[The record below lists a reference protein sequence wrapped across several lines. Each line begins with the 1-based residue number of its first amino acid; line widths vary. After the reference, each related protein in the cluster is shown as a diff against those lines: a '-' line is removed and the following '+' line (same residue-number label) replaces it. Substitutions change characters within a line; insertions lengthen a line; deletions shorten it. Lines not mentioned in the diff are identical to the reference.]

1 MDQSILESL
10 RVVALPT
17 KTNFRGI
24 SVREVA
30 LLKGEYGWGEFSP
43 FLEYGYEECAP
54 WLASAIEAATKPL
67 PALVRKSVKVNGTIP
82 ATNDKSVID
91 SLVDSYKGVKT
102 YKVKVGDN
110 LSEDIVRL
118 ARIRSLGRDIK
129 IRIDVNGLWSVKD
142 ALRNLYAFYEEVGPF
157 EYVEQPC
164 ATLDELREL
173 KSSIHIPLKIA
184 VDEAVRKARDPFA
197 INLDGAADIVM
208 LKVQP
213 LGGIARAHEIAE
225 HHKLPVVVS
234 SALESAVGINYGLAL
249 AASFTEMNFDCG
261 LATGSLLSSDVAQL
275 PIVNGEIEISQIE
288 PNFIG
293 LDVSAERY
301 EWWKNRIMKAAVRS
315 SILVCNLIKPRL
327 LAAKNASESGAFR
340 DPGEITTSVTPASRI
355 WRTMTRASFVD
366 SLITVAP
373 LSS

>member
-1 MDQSILESL
+1 MDQSLLENL

-30 LLKGEYGWGEFSP
+30 LFKGEYGWGEFSP

-67 PALVRKSVKVNGTIP
+67 PTLFRKSVKVNGTIP

-91 SLVDSYKGVKT
+91 SLIDSYKGVKT

-197 INLDGAADIVM
+197 IDLDGAADIVM

-225 HHKLPVVVS
+225 HHKLPVVIS

-249 AASFTEMNFDCG
+249 SASFEEMNFDCG

-275 PIVNGEIEISQIE
+275 PIVNGEIEINQIE
-288 PNFIG
+288 PNFDG

-301 EWWKNRIMKAAVRS
+301 EWWKNRIMKTAE
-315 SILVCNLIKPRL
+315 L
-327 LAAKNASESGAFR
+327 L
-340 DPGEITTSVTPASRI
+340 
-355 WRTMTRASFVD
+355 
-366 SLITVAP
+366 
-373 LSS
+373 

>member
-1 MDQSILESL
+1 MDQSLLESL

-24 SVREVA
+24 SLREVA
-30 LLKGEYGWGEFSP
+30 LFKSEYGWGEFSP

-67 PALVRKSVKVNGTIP
+67 PTLFRKSVKVNGTIP

-91 SLVDSYKGVKT
+91 SLIDSYKGVKT

-129 IRIDVNGLWSVKD
+129 IRIDVNGLWSVND

-197 INLDGAADIVM
+197 IDLDGAADIVM

-225 HHKLPVVVS
+225 HHKLPVVIS

-249 AASFTEMNFDCG
+249 SASFEEMNFDCG

-275 PIVNGEIEISQIE
+275 PIVNGEIEINQIE
-288 PNFIG
+288 PNFDG

-301 EWWKNRIMKAAVRS
+301 EWWKNRIMKRAE
-315 SILVCNLIKPRL
+315 L
-327 LAAKNASESGAFR
+327 L
-340 DPGEITTSVTPASRI
+340 
-355 WRTMTRASFVD
+355 
-366 SLITVAP
+366 
-373 LSS
+373 